1 MAHIPARCLAGIIR
15 YYYDEEH
22 IADWLRL
29 SKTAEGAEQ
38 YFNKYVF
45 SVNSFEDYL
54 ELCGGVK
61 KLNYLKRR
69 EFLQEPMIAPWRK

>member
-1 MAHIPARCLAGIIR
+1 MPGR

-22 IADWLRL
+22 IAEWLSL
-29 SKTAEGAEQ
+29 SKTQEGIDKYLQ
-38 YFNKYVF
+38 KYVF
-45 SVNSFEDYL
+45 GVNEFEDYL

-69 EFLQEPMIAPWRK
+69 ENLREPMIAPWRKEE